1 MTEVKTA
8 YQLIENE
15 MTTMEELAR
24 ESLSGVDSFVG
35 EVVRYSIQLSGK
47 RLRPMLLFLAGRAIG
62 NTVLLDNKHVQTAAA
77 IEFVHTA
84 SLIHDDILDGAS
96 IRRHCATINVRWNVQ
111 IGVLAGDLLLT
122 RALELMARNGELHG
136 FRRLAE
142 ACRKTCEGELRQ
154 LGSVNRFDMTPDEY
168 YEMIAGKTAPLLACS
183 AELGAYYS
191 GADNETTERFRIFGH
206 KLGLA
211 FQIVDDVLDMIG
223 ETGTAGKTLR
233 TDLINRKPT
242 LPLILYLKAA
252 DSADRTETLNRICR
266 NDFDE
271 LSAQEMVLRFCE
283 SGAVVLAK
291 QEAERLINEAIAL
304 LSGFNGNTQ
313 AIAALIS
320 VAQFVVNRDN

>member
-1 MTEVKTA
+1 MQAA
-8 YQLIENE
+8 YQMISNE
-15 MTTMEELAR
+15 MSTMEELAR
-24 ESLSGVDSFVG
+24 ETLSGIDPFVG
-35 EVVRYSIQLSGK
+35 EVVRYSIQYSGK
-47 RLRPMLLFLAGRAIG
+47 RLRPVLLFLSGRATG
-62 NTVLLDNKHVQTAAA
+62 FSNGKHVQTATA

-96 IRRHCATINVRWNVQ
+96 IRRHCATVNVRWNVQ

-122 RALELMARNGELHG
+122 KALELMARNEELHG
-136 FRRLAE
+136 FCRLAE

-154 LGSVNRFDMTPDEY
+154 LGTINRFDMTTEEY

-191 GADNETTERFRIFGH
+191 GADNATAERFRIFGH

-211 FQIVDDVLDMIG
+211 FQVVDDVLDMIG

-242 LPLILYLKAA
+242 LPLILYLKTVG
-252 DSADRTETLNRICR
+252 SADRAETLNRICR

-271 LSAQEMVLRFCE
+271 AAAQELVTRFCE
-283 SGAVVLAK
+283 SGAVTLAK
-291 QEAERLINEAIAL
+291 QEAERLINEAVGSLA
-304 LSGFNGNTQ
+304 GFNGNAQ
-313 AIAALIS
+313 AIAALTS
-320 VAQFVVNRDN
+320 VAQFVINRNN

>member
-1 MTEVKTA
+1 MYEVKTA
-8 YQLIENE
+8 YQLIESE
-15 MTTMEELAR
+15 MATMEALAH
-24 ESLSGVDSFVG
+24 ESLSGIDPFVG

-62 NTVLLDNKHVQTAAA
+62 NTVLLDNKHVQTATA

-111 IGVLAGDLLLT
+111 IGVLAGDFLLT
-122 RALELMARNGELHG
+122 KALELMARNGELHG

-154 LGSVNRFDMTPDEY
+154 LGSVDRFDMTPDEY

-191 GADNETTERFRIFGH
+191 GADNEITERFRIFGH

-242 LPLILYLKAA
+242 LPLILYLKTA

-291 QEAERLINEAIAL
+291 QEAERLINEAVAL

-320 VAQFVVNRDN
+320 VAQFVVNRNN

>member
-1 MTEVKTA
+1 MHEVKAA

-24 ESLSGVDSFVG
+24 ESLSGVDPFVG
-35 EVVRYSIQLSGK
+35 EVVRYSIQFSGK
-47 RLRPMLLFLAGRAIG
+47 RLRPVLLFLAGRAIG
-62 NTVLLDNKHVQTAAA
+62 NTVLLDRKHVQTAAA

-84 SLIHDDILDGAS
+84 SLIHDDILDGAT

-122 RALELMARNGELHG
+122 KALELMARNGELHG

-154 LGSVNRFDMTPDEY
+154 LGTVNCFDMTPDEY

-183 AELGAYYS
+183 SELGAYYS
-191 GADNETTERFRIFGH
+191 GADNETMERFRIFGH

-211 FQIVDDVLDMIG
+211 FQIVDDVLDMVG

-242 LPLILYLKAA
+242 LPLILYLKTAG
-252 DSADRTETLNRICR
+252 SADRMETLNRICR

-271 LSAQEMVLRFCE
+271 ISAQEMVSRFCE
-283 SGAVVLAK
+283 SGAVMLAK
-291 QEAERLINEAIAL
+291 QEAERLINEAVSL
-304 LSGFNGNTQ
+304 LSGFNGNDQ

-320 VAQFVVNRDN
+320 VAQFVVNRNN

>member
-1 MTEVKTA
+1 MMHEVEAA
-8 YQLIENE
+8 YQLIANE
-15 MTTMEELAR
+15 MSTMEELAR
-24 ESLSGVDSFVG
+24 ETLSGVDPFVG
-35 EVVRYSIQLSGK
+35 EVVRYSIQFSGK
-47 RLRPMLLFLAGRAIG
+47 RLRPVLLFLSGRAAGSSNGQHI
-62 NTVLLDNKHVQTAAA
+62 QAAAA

-96 IRRHCATINVRWNVQ
+96 IRRHCATVNVRWNVQ

-122 RALELMARNGELHG
+122 KALELMAQNGELHG
-136 FRRLAE
+136 LHRLAE

-154 LGSVNRFDMTPDEY
+154 LGTINRFDMTTEEY

-191 GADNETTERFRIFGH
+191 GADNATVERFRIFGH

-211 FQIVDDVLDMIG
+211 FQVVDDVLDMIG
-223 ETGTAGKTLR
+223 ETETAGKTLR

-242 LPLILYLKAA
+242 LPLILYLKTVG
-252 DSADRTETLNRICR
+252 SADRAETLNRICR

-271 LSAQEMVLRFCE
+271 VSAQELVTRFCE
-283 SGAVVLAK
+283 SGAVGLAK
-291 QEAERLINEAIAL
+291 QEAERLISEAIGL

-313 AIAALIS
+313 AITALIS
-320 VAQFVVNRDN
+320 IARFVVDRNN